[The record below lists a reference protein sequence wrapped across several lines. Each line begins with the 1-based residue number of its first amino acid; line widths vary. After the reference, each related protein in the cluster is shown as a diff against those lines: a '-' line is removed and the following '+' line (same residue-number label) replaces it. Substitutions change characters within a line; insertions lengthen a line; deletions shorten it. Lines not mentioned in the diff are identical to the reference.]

1 MGIFV
6 VRSTFMF
13 KEELKK
19 KMEELEQE
27 LSTKEEE
34 YIRSVK
40 LHKDYNRRIR
50 DSIGELKKMI
60 DELRRNN

>member
-1 MGIFV
+1 
-6 VRSTFMF
+6 MF